1 MYISVT
7 CMIKLTMDFDYLIKN
22 AQNIVVTCLRRLT
35 KDLGYL
41 TRNAQHILV
50 THVGDK
56 TCNAL

>member
-1 MYISVT
+1 
-7 CMIKLTMDFDYLIKN
+7 MIKLTMDFDYLIKN